1 MFCGNC
7 GKKLAAQVNFCGNC
21 GARAP
26 QPAPV
31 ANQTNTGNLSKSI
44 KQEIS
49 SLPLVSFIGDTIKG
63 ASGLSDLQVQLQND
77 QKNPLLWLFYY
88 EGFVTYNKMNK
99 GASVARIIYNPVG
112 FAVSKGIATGL
123 NALDDEYEKFNPTKC
138 LSVALALCMKKV
150 KNKSASPTDLLIIGK
165 ALYYMGINESNVENK
180 DSYFLRSIKYLSLAI
195 KTEKNK
201 THTAEYFFYLGQV
214 YGLAGNKK
222 LQFRSFNLSRKM
234 GFIPSLEVLRKEL
247 KDRGVPEEQ
256 FNRMSLIQSPEN
268 INDFKF
274 TFKLDATSRLES
286 SLKFAFK
293 EQSKKIKITSTRI
306 KNFFS

>member
-7 GKKLAAQVNFCGNC
+7 GNKLAGQVNFCGNC
-21 GARAP
+21 GARVI
-26 QPAPV
+26 QSAPV
-31 ANQTNTGNLSKSI
+31 ANQTNTGNISKSI

-49 SLPLVSFIGDTIKG
+49 SLPLVSLIGDTIKG

-77 QKNPLLWLFYY
+77 QRNPLLWLFYY

-123 NALDDEYEKFNPTKC
+123 NAMDDEYEKFDPSKC
-138 LSVALALCMKKV
+138 LSVALAFCMDKV
-150 KNKSASPTDLLIIGK
+150 KNKAATSIDLLIVGK
-165 ALYYMGINESNVENK
+165 TLYYMGINESNVKMKE
-180 DSYFLRSIKYLSLAI
+180 SYFLRSIKYLSLAI
-195 KTEKNK
+195 KTEKDRR
-201 THTAEYFFYLGQV
+201 HIAEYFFYLGQV

-247 KDRGVPEEQ
+247 KDRGVTEEQ
-256 FNRMSLIQSPEN
+256 FNRMSLNQSPES
-268 INDFKF
+268 IHQFKF
-274 TFKLDATSRLES
+274 TFKLDTTSRIES
-286 SLKFAFK
+286 SLKFAFN
-293 EQSKKIKITSTRI
+293 EQSKKIKTTSSRI